1 MSETETFVGEKLEK
15 QEDRNFFQIDFLKAI
30 MIFLV
35 IFDHTIPWSI
45 KDGLGVSLWERISIP
60 VFLVI
65 MGFNW
70 GYSYKRRGQTSLIQ
84 LYSWSYWKRK
94 FWRFIFPYLVLY
106 LISTIIGLI
115 LYDFDF
121 EAMFITQTW
130 DPEGT
135 YNRFQFL
142 HLIIGI
148 IPFYGPGIWFLPVI
162 FSAIIILPLLY
173 KGFSGKFIWAAIT
186 LISCFLLE
194 ILIQL
199 YIFTNIGGPPFPTWE
214 AYYDFQ
220 LIYMFFVT
228 NVLFMIS
235 AVALGMWFSRNPN
248 IFAKQNL
255 FMFILFPLSLIYL
268 INYQFYDFRFE
279 FIRGDYNLFVFPYS
293 AFLFLIT
300 LKILPK
306 KSDNL
311 TAKGI
316 TVIGKSTYHI
326 LLTQIFYLGIAKY
339 LYGNHYCASI
349 LGISTGDPIACFR
362 HLIINW
368 IICVPAGIFWW
379 YLESLIIKLVKS
391 RKSKRN

>member
-1 MSETETFVGEKLEK
+1 MNETTTFVEESLGKS
-15 QEDRNFFQIDFLKAI
+15 EDRNLFQIDFLKAL

-45 KDGLGVSLWERISIP
+45 KGDIGVALWERISIP

-65 MGFNW
+65 MGFNL
-70 GYSYKRRGQTSLIQ
+70 GYSYKSRGQTSLKQ
-84 LYSWSYWKRK
+84 FYSWSYWKRK
-94 FWRFIFPYLVLY
+94 FWRFIFPYLVIY
-106 LISTIIGLI
+106 LVSTIIGLI

-121 EAMFITQTW
+121 ELMYFSQTW
-130 DPEGT
+130 DPDGL
-135 YNRFQFL
+135 YNRFRFI

-148 IPFYGPGIWFLPVI
+148 LPFYGPGIWFLPVI

-173 KGFSGKFIWAAIT
+173 KGFCGKLIWAGLT
-186 LISCFLLE
+186 LLLCYVLE
-194 ILIQL
+194 IVIQL
-199 YIFTNIGGPPFPTWE
+199 YIFFFIGTPPFPSWE
-214 AYYDFQ
+214 AFEAYIF
-220 LIYMFFVT
+220 IVT
-228 NVLFMIS
+228 NILFMIT

-255 FMFILFPLSLIYL
+255 FMFVLFPLSLIYL
-268 INYQFYDFRFE
+268 INYQFFDFRIQ

-293 AFLFLIT
+293 AFLFLVA
-300 LKILPK
+300 LKLLPK

-311 TAKGI
+311 IAKGI
-316 TVIGKSTYHI
+316 SVIGKSTYHI

-349 LGISTGDPIACFR
+349 LGISTGDPAACFG
-362 HLIINW
+362 HLIINL

-379 YLESLIIKLVKS
+379 YLESII
-391 RKSKRN
+391 RKKIKTRK

>member
-1 MSETETFVGEKLEK
+1 LNESTTFIEEKLGRSD
-15 QEDRNFFQIDFLKAI
+15 DRHFFQVDFLKAV

-45 KDGLGVSLWERISIP
+45 KSEIGASLWERISIP
-60 VFLVI
+60 IFLVI

-70 GYSYKRRGQTSLIQ
+70 GYSYKSRGQTSLKQ

-94 FWRFIFPYLVLY
+94 FWRYIFPYLVLY
-106 LISTIIGLI
+106 LVSTIIGLI
-115 LYDFDF
+115 LYDFNF
-121 EAMFITQTW
+121 EAMFLTQTW
-130 DPEGT
+130 DPDGG

-173 KGFSGKFIWAAIT
+173 KGFSGKILWAAMT
-186 LISCFLLE
+186 LIFCYFLE
-194 ILIQL
+194 IMIQL
-199 YIFTNIGGPPFPTWE
+199 FIFQNLGAPPFPTWE

-220 LIYMFFVT
+220 LIYMFFAT
-228 NVLFMIS
+228 NILFMIT
-235 AVALGMWFSRNPN
+235 AVALGMWFSRNPKL
-248 IFAKQNL
+248 FAKQNI
-255 FMFILFPLSLIYL
+255 FMWILFPLSLIYL
-268 INYQFYDFRFE
+268 IYYQFYDFRFE

-293 AFLFLIT
+293 AFLFL
-300 LKILPK
+300 LAMKILPK
-306 KSDNL
+306 KPDNFIS
-311 TAKGI
+311 KGI
-316 TVIGKSTYHI
+316 SVIGKSTYHI

-349 LGISTGDPIACFR
+349 FGISTGDPLACFG

-368 IICVPAGIFWW
+368 IICIPAGIFWW
-379 YLESLIIKLVKS
+379 YMESMIIKLVK
-391 RKSKRN
+391 RKK